1 MEGTKDIKNFTKF
14 PSLSDD
20 DLLLGSKTSLG
31 GTDASITV
39 ANFKKQVVQDVKP
52 SIVNGYW
59 WVDNINTGV
68 LATGRTP
75 KFRKT
80 SAGLEMKYEDQD
92 DTAYILLIPM
102 SDLAFTFDDLS
113 PEQVEEL
120 KLKFSDLTD
129 ADKEALRGK
138 AFTYDMFTPEQLADL
153 RLTWDKLTPEQKNS
167 LKGDRGY
174 SAFEVWTQQEG
185 NAGKIVDDYL
195 AWLRQPAT
203 DAAKRADEKMVQI
216 SESASIAIK
225 AANDAAT
232 NANNAAEN
240 VQDGVDGKTP
250 VLESVSAI
258 SGETPSG
265 SFSQVGVDES
275 GNPKYILNLTLPK
288 GKNGQPAVFEA
299 GTTTTLAPSAEASV
313 EVVPN
318 GETPNGNPKYILNF
332 FIPRGETG
340 LPGAGSGNV
349 SAEGSGLVA
358 GKKYFFVPDASD
370 STSGSF
376 VEYVD
381 GPGSG
386 IDADLLDGKQ
396 GSKYLLATDADDKF
410 LPLIGGTINGIVQI
424 NSAPAGGVNWV
435 SSFRLG
441 NTFADAATNKF
452 DLLNYKNNFIFRFF
466 NSDNKQKALAFKPD
480 DSLEYSVGSNYYKV
494 WHAGNQGVGSGLDAD
509 LLDGKQGSEY
519 ALKTEIPDTIPDAPA
534 DGKTYGRKNEAWAE
548 VVSGTEFYKLDGAIF
563 NLTENSSPEEVSSA
577 IGGDDGFNAIMAA
590 IDNNTPMIV
599 DINESEY
606 IPDIPG
612 SGVAAI
618 DKCFKI
624 NFSGISGFLIQST
637 SINKLIIV
645 LKQDDSY
652 GIMSIDDL
660 YNKSKIYRTKSDLT
674 GHSSIPLEE
683 IAELKNKIEQDY
695 YILNG
700 YQGSQINIIEK
711 QGADV
716 YPLVIK
722 SLDLELYDSFRT
734 IDIQER
740 IISEDGKVTHGH
752 NLSLNFF
759 GSNSFRFHADG
770 KGNKALMDDENYKE
784 VICPGNITSD
794 TTLTNLSIDNYSIKV
809 TLSAASAL
817 SFASTPAEGWECMIN
832 IKNSSSSSIAQPLPN
847 ASNWLCDDT
856 SITIPANGYAEI
868 SVRYSHGL
876 YWVITK
882 VY

>member
-1 MEGTKDIKNFTKF
+1 MDELVKVSQLPPASHLDG
-14 PSLSDD
+14 LWVLGLDD
-20 DLLLGSKTSLG
+20 DNNSVKTS
-31 GTDASITV
+31 IT
-39 ANFKKQVVQDVKP
+39 
-52 SIVNGYW
+52 
-59 WVDNINTGV
+59 
-68 LATGRTP
+68 L
-75 KFRKT
+75 
-80 SAGLEMKYEDQD
+80 
-92 DTAYILLIPM
+92 
-102 SDLAFTFDDLS
+102 
-113 PEQVEEL
+113 
-120 KLKFSDLTD
+120 
-129 ADKEALRGK
+129 LRGNK
-138 AFTYDMFTPEQLADL
+138 GDDAFETWKKHPGNENKTYDDWVEFN
-153 RLTWDKLTPEQKNS
+153 K
-167 LKGDRGY
+167 
-174 SAFEVWTQQEG
+174 
-185 NAGKIVDDYL
+185 
-195 AWLRQPAT
+195 QPAT
-203 DAAKRADEKMVQI
+203 DAAAEVRNEMSQI

-396 GSKYLLATDADDKF
+396 GNEYLTSEF
-410 LPLIGGTINGIVQI
+410 PTITRGALYLN
-424 NSAPAGGVNWV
+424 N
-435 SSFRLG
+435 
-441 NTFADAATNKF
+441 TNKPNKACIYG
-452 DLLNYKNNFIFRFF
+452 DGNYTGIY
-466 NSDNKQKALAFKPD
+466 APD
-480 DSLEYSVGSNYYKV
+480 DSTASYTSYGLVVKKNGQLVFNHRTSNIEDGVWKV
-494 WHAGNQGVGSGLDAD
+494 WHENNDGAGSGLDAD
-509 LLDGKQGSEY
+509 LLDGKKGSEY

-577 IGGDDGFNAIMAA
+577 IGGDDGFNAIISA

-606 IPDIPG
+606 IPDVPG

-624 NFSGISGFLIQST
+624 DFSGMAGFLIQST

-645 LKQDDSY
+645 VKQDDSY

-660 YNKSKIYRTKSDLT
+660 YNKSKIYRTKTDLT
-674 GHSSIPLEE
+674 GNSTIPLEE
-683 IAELKNKIEQDY
+683 VAELKNKIEQGY

-700 YQGSQINIIEK
+700 YEGSQINIIKRE
-711 QGADV
+711 GADV
-716 YPLVIK
+716 CPIIIQ
-722 SLDLELYDSFRT
+722 SLDFELYDSFRT
-734 IDIQER
+734 INIQER
-740 IISEDGKVTHGH
+740 RISEDGKVTYGH

-784 VICPGNITSD
+784 VICPGNITSA

-809 TLSAASAL
+809 TLSSASAL
-817 SFASTPAEGWECMIN
+817 SFASAPAEGWECMID
-832 IKNSSSSSIAQPLPN
+832 IKNSSSSNITQPLPN
-847 ASNWLCDDT
+847 ASGWQCDDT
-856 SITIPANGYAEI
+856 SIMIAAGKIASI
-868 SVRYSHGL
+868 SVRYIHGT
-876 YWVITK
+876 YVVIAK
-882 VY
+882 GN

>member
-1 MEGTKDIKNFTKF
+1 MAGIRDIKDFTKF

-52 SIVNGYW
+52 TIVNGYW

-92 DTAYILLIPM
+92 DTAYIILIPM

-185 NAGKIVDDYL
+185 NVGKTVDDYL

-203 DAAKRADEKMVQI
+203 DAAKRADEKMSQI

-275 GNPKYILNLTLPK
+275 GNPKYILNLALPK

-396 GSKYLLATDADDKF
+396 GSEYLLATDADDKF

-548 VVSGTEFYKLDGAIF
+548 IKDGVYVLDLDAIVGDSPSGPITQEQYNSVAEAYNKHSTKLKHEGLYMNCSILLLNDEYLLIISDTAPLFGYPGEGISLSYLF
-563 NLTENSSPEEVSSA
+563 ITINSSSYSA
-577 IGGDDGFNAIMAA
+577 IDRSISFRGPNGAGLGTKFLS
-590 IDNNTPMIV
+590 DNGEYLTPPTATSTTAGYM
-599 DINESEY
+599 S
-606 IPDIPG
+606 
-612 SGVAAI
+612 SS
-618 DKCFKI
+618 DKQRLD
-624 NFSGISGFLIQST
+624 SAL
-637 SINKLIIV
+637 V
-645 LKQDDSY
+645 LK
-652 GIMSIDDL
+652 
-660 YNKSKIYRTKSDLT
+660 N
-674 GHSSIPLEE
+674 
-683 IAELKNKIEQDY
+683 
-695 YILNG
+695 
-700 YQGSQINIIEK
+700 
-711 QGADV
+711 
-716 YPLVIK
+716 
-722 SLDLELYDSFRT
+722 
-734 IDIQER
+734 
-740 IISEDGKVTHGH
+740 VTTAST
-752 NLSLNFF
+752 LS
-759 GSNSFRFHADG
+759 
-770 KGNKALMDDENYKE
+770 
-784 VICPGNITSD
+784 
-794 TTLTNLSIDNYSIKV
+794 NLSIANYSIKV

-817 SFASTPAEGWECMIN
+817 SFASTPAEGWECMID
-832 IKNSSSSSIAQPLPN
+832 IKNSSASNITQPLPN
-847 ASNWLCDDT
+847 ASDWQCDNT
-856 SITIPANGYAEI
+856 SITIAAGKIASI
-868 SVRYSHGL
+868 SVRYIHGT
-876 YWVITK
+876 YVVIAK
-882 VY
+882 GN

>member
-1 MEGTKDIKNFTKF
+1 MDELVKVSQLPPASHLDG
-14 PSLSDD
+14 LWVLGLDD
-20 DLLLGSKTSLG
+20 DNNSVKTS
-31 GTDASITV
+31 IT
-39 ANFKKQVVQDVKP
+39 
-52 SIVNGYW
+52 
-59 WVDNINTGV
+59 
-68 LATGRTP
+68 L
-75 KFRKT
+75 
-80 SAGLEMKYEDQD
+80 
-92 DTAYILLIPM
+92 
-102 SDLAFTFDDLS
+102 
-113 PEQVEEL
+113 
-120 KLKFSDLTD
+120 
-129 ADKEALRGK
+129 LRGNK
-138 AFTYDMFTPEQLADL
+138 GDDAFETWKKHPGNENKTYDDWVEFN
-153 RLTWDKLTPEQKNS
+153 K
-167 LKGDRGY
+167 
-174 SAFEVWTQQEG
+174 
-185 NAGKIVDDYL
+185 
-195 AWLRQPAT
+195 QPAT
-203 DAAKRADEKMVQI
+203 DAAAEVRNEMSQI

-349 SAEGSGLVA
+349 SAEGAGLVA

-370 STSGSF
+370 STSGRF

-396 GSKYLLATDADDKF
+396 GSDYMLASDAGKFVKTTGFNTITTDTNDVS
-410 LPLIGGTINGIVQI
+410 LIVNNTANNPRIQFNLKGIGKGTIGSVSHYLNGIGFTNMITGVQFGLHDTYGLSI
-424 NSAPAGGVNWV
+424 YDTD
-435 SSFRLG
+435 FR
-441 NTFADAATNKF
+441 
-452 DLLNYKNNFIFRFF
+452 
-466 NSDNKQKALAFKPD
+466 
-480 DSLEYSVGSNYYKV
+480 KV
-494 WHAGNQGVGSGLDAD
+494 WHEANDGAGSGLDAD

-519 ALKTEIPDTIPDAPA
+519 ALKIEIPDAIPDAPA

-577 IGGDDGFNAIMAA
+577 IGGDDGFNAIISA

-606 IPDIPG
+606 IPDVPG

-624 NFSGISGFLIQST
+624 DFSGMAGFLIQST

-645 LKQDDSY
+645 VKQDDSY

-660 YNKSKIYRTKSDLT
+660 YNKSKIYRTKTDLT
-674 GHSSIPLEE
+674 GNSTIPLEE
-683 IAELKNKIEQDY
+683 VAELKNKIEQGY

-700 YQGSQINIIEK
+700 YEGSQINIIKRE
-711 QGADV
+711 GADV
-716 YPLVIK
+716 CPIIIQ
-722 SLDLELYDSFRT
+722 SLDFELYDSFRT
-734 IDIQER
+734 INIQER
-740 IISEDGKVTHGH
+740 RISEDGKVTYGH

-784 VICPGNITSD
+784 VICPGNITSA

-809 TLSAASAL
+809 TLSSASAL
-817 SFASTPAEGWECMIN
+817 SFASAPAEGWECMID
-832 IKNSSSSSIAQPLPN
+832 IKNSSSSNITQPLPN
-847 ASNWLCDDT
+847 ASGWQCDDT
-856 SITIPANGYAEI
+856 SIMIAAGKIASI
-868 SVRYSHGL
+868 SVRYIHGT
-876 YWVITK
+876 YVVIAK
-882 VY
+882 GN

>member
-92 DTAYILLIPM
+92 DTAYIILIPM

-185 NAGKIVDDYL
+185 NVGKTVDDYL

-203 DAAKRADEKMVQI
+203 DAAKRADEKMSQI
-216 SESASIAIK
+216 SEAASIAIK

-250 VLESVSAI
+250 ILESVSAI

-265 SFSQVGVDES
+265 SFSQVGVDDS

-288 GKNGQPAVFEA
+288 GKDGQPAVFEA

-349 SAEGSGLVA
+349 SAEGAGLIA

-370 STSGSF
+370 STSGRF

-381 GPGSG
+381 GPESG

-396 GSKYLLATDADDKF
+396 GSEYLLATDADRKF
-410 LPLIGGTINGIVQI
+410 LPLTGGTVTGNMQVKGNLQI
-424 NSAPAGGVNWV
+424 NSSPESGNSWVQSLSQVNM
-435 SSFRLG
+435 
-441 NTFADAATNKF
+441 F
-452 DLLNYKNNFIFRFF
+452 DDKKNVIGFLNYLDLFIIHFFDSNNI
-466 NSDNKQKALAFKPD
+466 QKALRFENGSQIAYQYA
-480 DSLEYSVGSNYYKV
+480 DSIYRIY
-494 WHAGNQGVGSGLDAD
+494 HQGNQGAGSGLDAD

-548 VVSGTEFYKLDGAIF
+548 IKDGVYVLDLDAIVGDSPSGPITQEQYNSVAEAYNKHSTKLKHEGLYMNCSILLLNDEYLLIISDTAPLFGYPGEGISLSYLF
-563 NLTENSSPEEVSSA
+563 ITINSSSYSA
-577 IGGDDGFNAIMAA
+577 IDRSISFRGPNGAGLGTKFLS
-590 IDNNTPMIV
+590 DNGEYLTPPTATSTTAGYM
-599 DINESEY
+599 S
-606 IPDIPG
+606 
-612 SGVAAI
+612 SS
-618 DKCFKI
+618 DKQRLD
-624 NFSGISGFLIQST
+624 SAL
-637 SINKLIIV
+637 V
-645 LKQDDSY
+645 LK
-652 GIMSIDDL
+652 
-660 YNKSKIYRTKSDLT
+660 N
-674 GHSSIPLEE
+674 
-683 IAELKNKIEQDY
+683 
-695 YILNG
+695 
-700 YQGSQINIIEK
+700 
-711 QGADV
+711 
-716 YPLVIK
+716 
-722 SLDLELYDSFRT
+722 
-734 IDIQER
+734 
-740 IISEDGKVTHGH
+740 VTTAST
-752 NLSLNFF
+752 LS
-759 GSNSFRFHADG
+759 
-770 KGNKALMDDENYKE
+770 
-784 VICPGNITSD
+784 
-794 TTLTNLSIDNYSIKV
+794 NLSIANYSIKV

-817 SFASTPAEGWECMIN
+817 SFASTPAEGWECMID
-832 IKNSSSSSIAQPLPN
+832 IKNSSASNITQPLPN
-847 ASNWLCDDT
+847 ASDWQCDNT
-856 SITIPANGYAEI
+856 SITIAAGKIASI
-868 SVRYSHGL
+868 SVRYIHGT
-876 YWVITK
+876 YVVIAK
-882 VY
+882 GN

>member
-1 MEGTKDIKNFTKF
+1 MSAGDIILSDGTTITPEDLQKIAAAVENLIGSTAKDPGQYEEVQSLTGISSLPVFQVLGNTYKLVRVAVSVLKGVDGREVSLQVTKDYIQWRYTDGNWQN
-14 PSLSDD
+14 LIAIA
-20 DLLLGSKTSLG
+20 DLKGAAGETPVFRTGSSG
-31 GTDASITV
+31 IE
-39 ANFKKQVVQDVKP
+39 
-52 SIVNGYW
+52 W
-59 WVDNINTGV
+59 
-68 LATGRTP
+68 
-75 KFRKT
+75 
-80 SAGLEMKYEDQD
+80 KYVSEP
-92 DTAYILLIPM
+92 DTAYRSLV
-102 SDLAFTFDDLS
+102 SYD
-113 PEQVEEL
+113 VL
-120 KLKFSDLTD
+120 KLKFSDLTTEQIQEFW
-129 ADKEALRGK
+129 EAI
-138 AFTYDMFTPEQLADL
+138 PADL
-153 RLTWDKLTPEQKNS
+153 ITLFQK
-167 LKGDRGY
+167 
-174 SAFEVWTQQEG
+174 
-185 NAGKIVDDYL
+185 
-195 AWLRQPAT
+195 PAT
-203 DAAKRADEKMVQI
+203 DAAAEVRNEMDQI
-216 SESASIAIK
+216 SEAASIAINN
-225 AANDAAT
+225 ANDAAA
-232 NANNAAEN
+232 NANKAAEN

-250 VLESVSAI
+250 ILESVSAI

-265 SFSQVGVDES
+265 SFSQTGVDES
-275 GNPKYILNLTLPK
+275 GNPKYILNLSLPK
-288 GKNGQPAVFEA
+288 GKDGQPAVFEA

-349 SAEGSGLVA
+349 SAEGAGLVA

-370 STSGSF
+370 STSGRF

-396 GSKYLLATDADDKF
+396 GSDYMLASDAGKFVKTTGFSTITTDTNDVS
-410 LPLIGGTINGIVQI
+410 LIVNNRANNPRIQFNLKGIGKGTIGSVSHYLNGIGFTNMITGVQFGLHDTYGLSI
-424 NSAPAGGVNWV
+424 YDTD
-435 SSFRLG
+435 FR
-441 NTFADAATNKF
+441 
-452 DLLNYKNNFIFRFF
+452 
-466 NSDNKQKALAFKPD
+466 
-480 DSLEYSVGSNYYKV
+480 KV
-494 WHAGNQGVGSGLDAD
+494 WHEANDGAGSGLDAD

-519 ALKTEIPDTIPDAPA
+519 ALKIEIPDAIPDAPA

-577 IGGDDGFNAIMAA
+577 IGGDEGFNAIMAA
-590 IDNNTPMIV
+590 IDNTTPMIV

-624 NFSGISGFLIQST
+624 NFSGMVGFLIQST
-637 SINKLIIV
+637 SINKLITV
-645 LKQDDSY
+645 AKQDSSY
-652 GIMSIDDL
+652 MAMSIDDL
-660 YNKSKIYRTKSDLT
+660 YNKSKIYRVKSDLT
-674 GHSSIPLEE
+674 LINDVPLDE

-700 YQGSQINIIEK
+700 YRGSQINIIKK
-711 QGADV
+711 QGADAF
-716 YPLVIK
+716 PLIME
-722 SLDLELYDSFRT
+722 SLDFQLDGTSRIIDIRKRIIYENGKVNYGESLKLSFGGSDSF
-734 IDIQER
+734 
-740 IISEDGKVTHGH
+740 KFYA
-752 NLSLNFF
+752 N
-759 GSNSFRFHADG
+759 G
-770 KGNKALMDDENYKE
+770 KGNKALMDDGNYKE
-784 VICPGNITSD
+784 VICPGNITSA

-817 SFASTPAEGWECMIN
+817 SFSSTPAEGWECMIN

>member
-1 MEGTKDIKNFTKF
+1 MDELVKVSQLPPASHLDG
-14 PSLSDD
+14 LWVLGLDD
-20 DLLLGSKTSLG
+20 DNNSVKTS
-31 GTDASITV
+31 IT
-39 ANFKKQVVQDVKP
+39 
-52 SIVNGYW
+52 
-59 WVDNINTGV
+59 
-68 LATGRTP
+68 L
-75 KFRKT
+75 
-80 SAGLEMKYEDQD
+80 
-92 DTAYILLIPM
+92 
-102 SDLAFTFDDLS
+102 
-113 PEQVEEL
+113 
-120 KLKFSDLTD
+120 
-129 ADKEALRGK
+129 LRGNK
-138 AFTYDMFTPEQLADL
+138 GDDAFETWKKHPGNENKTYDDWVEFN
-153 RLTWDKLTPEQKNS
+153 K
-167 LKGDRGY
+167 
-174 SAFEVWTQQEG
+174 
-185 NAGKIVDDYL
+185 
-195 AWLRQPAT
+195 QPAT
-203 DAAKRADEKMVQI
+203 DAAAEVRNEMSQI

-396 GSKYLLATDADDKF
+396 GNEYLTSEF
-410 LPLIGGTINGIVQI
+410 PTITRGALYLN
-424 NSAPAGGVNWV
+424 N
-435 SSFRLG
+435 
-441 NTFADAATNKF
+441 TNKPNKACIYG
-452 DLLNYKNNFIFRFF
+452 DGNYTGIY
-466 NSDNKQKALAFKPD
+466 APD
-480 DSLEYSVGSNYYKV
+480 DSTASYTSYGLVVKKNGQLVFNHRTSSIEDGVWKV
-494 WHAGNQGVGSGLDAD
+494 WHENNDGAGSGLDAD
-509 LLDGKQGSEY
+509 LLDGKKGSEY

-577 IGGDDGFNAIMAA
+577 IGGDDGFNAIISA

-606 IPDIPG
+606 IPDVPG

-624 NFSGISGFLIQST
+624 DFSGMAGFLIQST

-645 LKQDDSY
+645 VKQDDSY

-660 YNKSKIYRTKSDLT
+660 YNKSKIYRTKTDLT
-674 GHSSIPLEE
+674 GNSTIPLEE
-683 IAELKNKIEQDY
+683 VAELKNKIEQGY

-700 YQGSQINIIEK
+700 YEGSQINIIKRE
-711 QGADV
+711 GADV
-716 YPLVIK
+716 CPIIIQ
-722 SLDLELYDSFRT
+722 SLDFELYDSFRT
-734 IDIQER
+734 INIQER
-740 IISEDGKVTHGH
+740 RISEDGKVTYGH

-784 VICPGNITSD
+784 VICPGNITSA

-809 TLSAASAL
+809 TLSSASAL
-817 SFASTPAEGWECMIN
+817 SFASAPAEGWECMID
-832 IKNSSSSSIAQPLPN
+832 IKNSSSSNITQPLPN
-847 ASNWLCDDT
+847 ASGWQCDDT
-856 SITIPANGYAEI
+856 SIMIAAGKIASI
-868 SVRYSHGL
+868 SVRYIHGT
-876 YWVITK
+876 YVVIAK
-882 VY
+882 GN

>member
-1 MEGTKDIKNFTKF
+1 MNSDMEGTKDIKNFTKF

-52 SIVNGYW
+52 TIVNGYW

-129 ADKEALRGK
+129 ADKEALRGA
-138 AFTYDMFTPEQLADL
+138 AFTYDMFTDEQLADL

-185 NAGKIVDDYL
+185 DVGKTVDDYL

-203 DAAKRADEKMVQI
+203 DAAKRADEKMSQI
-216 SESASIAIK
+216 SESVSTAINN
-225 AANDAAT
+225 ANDAAT

-250 VLESVSAI
+250 ILESVSAI

-265 SFSQVGVDES
+265 SFSQTGVDES

-288 GKNGQPAVFEA
+288 GKDGQPAVFEA

-349 SAEGSGLVA
+349 SAEGTGLIA

-370 STSGSF
+370 STSGRF

-396 GSKYLLATDADDKF
+396 GS
-410 LPLIGGTINGIVQI
+410 
-424 NSAPAGGVNWV
+424 
-435 SSFRLG
+435 
-441 NTFADAATNKF
+441 
-452 DLLNYKNNFIFRFF
+452 
-466 NSDNKQKALAFKPD
+466 
-480 DSLEYSVGSNYYKV
+480 
-494 WHAGNQGVGSGLDAD
+494 
-509 LLDGKQGSEY
+509 EY
-519 ALKTEIPDTIPDAPA
+519 ALKTDIPDTIPDAPA

>member
-1 MEGTKDIKNFTKF
+1 MDELVKVSQLPPASHLDG
-14 PSLSDD
+14 LWVLGLDD
-20 DLLLGSKTSLG
+20 DNNSVKTS
-31 GTDASITV
+31 IT
-39 ANFKKQVVQDVKP
+39 
-52 SIVNGYW
+52 
-59 WVDNINTGV
+59 
-68 LATGRTP
+68 L
-75 KFRKT
+75 
-80 SAGLEMKYEDQD
+80 
-92 DTAYILLIPM
+92 
-102 SDLAFTFDDLS
+102 
-113 PEQVEEL
+113 
-120 KLKFSDLTD
+120 
-129 ADKEALRGK
+129 LRGNK
-138 AFTYDMFTPEQLADL
+138 GDDAFETWKKHPGNENKTYDDWVEFN
-153 RLTWDKLTPEQKNS
+153 K
-167 LKGDRGY
+167 
-174 SAFEVWTQQEG
+174 
-185 NAGKIVDDYL
+185 
-195 AWLRQPAT
+195 QPAT
-203 DAAKRADEKMVQI
+203 DAASEVRNEMAKI
-216 SESASIAIK
+216 SESASTAINNANE
-225 AANDAAT
+225 AAA

-250 VLESVSAI
+250 ILESVSAI

-265 SFSQVGVDES
+265 SFSQAGVDES

-288 GKNGQPAVFEA
+288 GKDGQPAVFEA

-349 SAEGSGLVA
+349 SAEGAGLIA

-370 STSGSF
+370 STSGRF

-381 GPGSG
+381 GPESG

-396 GSKYLLATDADDKF
+396 GSEYLLATDADDKF
-410 LPLIGGTINGIVQI
+410 LPLIGGTVNGDISVNGKIQI
-424 NSAPAGGVNWV
+424 NSSPESGNSWVQSLSQVNM
-435 SSFRLG
+435 
-441 NTFADAATNKF
+441 F
-452 DLLNYKNNFIFRFF
+452 DDKKNVIGFLNYLDLFIIRFF
-466 NSDNKQKALAFKPD
+466 DSNNIQKALRFENGGQISYQYAN
-480 DSLEYSVGSNYYKV
+480 STYRIY
-494 WHAGNQGVGSGLDAD
+494 HQGNQGAGSGLDAD